1 MIWNKKIP
9 QKKGTVLFS
18 LLVFP
23 SPPFLNNRKA
33 VDWTVYGT
41 FRANDEEGERKKM
54 FAMYSRQTREQK
66 ESQREEEKDERERT
80 ESQSTGREM
89 SRGNARRSDNHASP
103 ALRSQRDQ
111 KRTNLVKN
119 ERGEKKGR
127 AFLPTEEQQQQ
138 RENGWRLRIHR
149 R

>member
-1 MIWNKKIP
+1 
-9 QKKGTVLFS
+9 
-18 LLVFP
+18 
-23 SPPFLNNRKA
+23 
-33 VDWTVYGT
+33 
-41 FRANDEEGERKKM
+41 M

-119 ERGEKKGR
+119 ERGDKKKGR
-127 AFLPTEEQQQQ
+127 AFLPTEYIRTTRKGKTGDVYAYTDVSIDVISLGRWMEGL
-138 RENGWRLRIHR
+138 RSKDDRKLDRIHTHTSR
-149 R
+149 EADGV